1 MGVRQWL
8 DGVEPGLD
16 AAHIPPSAGRT
27 VEIKRS
33 AASRANS
40 SIATRTADRLM
51 TLIWSSALSLFWKAL
66 RHTPSALTQPA
77 NSRLPGV
84 STSAAALRTAS
95 DGRHGQRVRADWSA
109 ANHSRSRTARRKRN
123 ATEKPGQPRKH
134 TGGHAPGLAGQAK
147 PSEPHAVPQTGLIN
161 GNTTRQ
167 GVSRRLALPLSLSTK
182 STLLNELFE
191 RNCFVPWFV
200 PHSAFAQ
207 SLQAN
212 RIFQAAV
219 CPSQISNSV

>member
-77 NSRLPGV
+77 NSGCQV

-134 TGGHAPGLAGQAK
+134 TGGHAPGLAGRAK
-147 PSEPHAVPQTGLIN
+147 PSRTPRRPPNRSHQRKHYKARGFAALSAPSLAIN
-161 GNTTRQ
+161 
-167 GVSRRLALPLSLSTK
+167 K